1 MDCKNKMKNKIL
13 AIFLFIALFVFA
25 ANLANGQAAI
35 QPLKEAYIKY
45 AHVGWQTYDFRIDTN
60 LGADQALRYEWIVD
74 SRELFNKPT
83 LRYFF
88 PKGEHIVHVRVEDAF
103 GNAATDSVKLKINFW
118 SLQNNWF
125 WWAAY
130 LSVAL
135 IILYYWA
142 VKLIYLFN
150 KNKISRQAR
159 QFLDILDEHGWV
171 ERLVAAHLKQSRNNL
186 PSHKLRQGKRY
197 AKRKKREIH

>member
-1 MDCKNKMKNKIL
+1 M
-13 AIFLFIALFVFA
+13 FIAPFVCA
-25 ANLANGQAAI
+25 ANLANGQEA

-45 AHVGWQTYDFRIDTN
+45 APAGWQTYDFRINTN
-60 LGADQALRYEWIVD
+60 LGKADQALRYEWVVD

-88 PKGEHIVHVRVEDAF
+88 PKGEHVIQARVEDAF
-103 GNAATDSVKLKINFW
+103 GNVATDSVKLKIDFW

-125 WWAAY
+125 WWAVY

-135 IILYYWA
+135 IILYYWII
-142 VKLIYLFN
+142 KLIYLFN

-171 ERLVAAHLKQSRNNL
+171 EKLVAAHLKQARNNL

-197 AKRKKREIH
+197 AKRKKRETH

>member
-1 MDCKNKMKNKIL
+1 MKNKIP
-13 AIFLFIALFVFA
+13 AIFLFIALFVFV
-25 ANLANGQAAI
+25 ANLANGQEAV

-45 AHVGWQTYDFRIDTN
+45 GLVGWQTYDFRIDTN

-74 SRELFNKPT
+74 SRELFNAPT

-88 PKGEHIVHVRVEDAF
+88 PKGEHIVQARVEDAF
-103 GNAATDSVKLKINFW
+103 GNAATDSVKLKIDFW

-159 QFLDILDEHGWV
+159 QFLSILDEHGWV
-171 ERLVAAHLKQSRNNL
+171 ERMVAAHLKHTRNNL
-186 PSHKLRQGKRY
+186 PSHKLRQAG
-197 AKRKKREIH
+197 AKQNAKKRETH